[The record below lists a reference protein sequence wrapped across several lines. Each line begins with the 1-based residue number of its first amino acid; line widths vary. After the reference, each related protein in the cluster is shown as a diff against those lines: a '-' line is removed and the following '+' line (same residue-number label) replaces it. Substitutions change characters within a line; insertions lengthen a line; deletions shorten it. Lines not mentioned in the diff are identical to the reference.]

1 MRGSQRSQLLNLQLL
16 SFGCHSH
23 TAQVQKCSPGRRAG
37 WPRLQGFPSL
47 SAPILGHVPFSK
59 PFTPAGSRL
68 LCQRV
73 GGGGTGPSCPTS
85 CPCGWE
91 CRAWLGQR
99 CLFQVSRAGW
109 LASAVFVLA
118 RRLACRSQG
127 EDELGTM
134 CLFPPR
140 RQVSPESG
148 HPSGAGGRDQRR
160 LLPKGLLWFE
170 GVGDTAPLRTL
181 ARLPWWQ
188 SLAGGHSAVVAG
200 GAQCSQLMGG
210 MQLMGCGS
218 SGTGVNV
225 CVPAW
230 GCG

>member
-1 MRGSQRSQLLNLQLL
+1 MHGSQRSRLLNLQLL

-23 TAQVQKCSPGRRAG
+23 TAQVQKCSPGRQAG

-47 SAPILGHVPFSK
+47 SAPILGRVPFSK

-109 LASAVFVLA
+109 RAPCLCWQGGSRAGARGRMSLAPCAFSHPGSRSL
-118 RRLACRSQG
+118 RRVG
-127 EDELGTM
+127 IPLGLVAGTRGG
-134 CLFPPR
+134 CSR
-140 RQVSPESG
+140 RGFSG
-148 HPSGAGGRDQRR
+148 LG
-160 LLPKGLLWFE
+160 
-170 GVGDTAPLRTL
+170 GVGDRAPLRTL

-200 GAQCSQLMGG
+200 GAQCSQLMG
-210 MQLMGCGS
+210 CGS

-225 CVPAW
+225 CMPAW